1 MLNFE
6 EKEIEL
12 LRNAVDEIQQNQK
25 REEIKSFVIFKLFS
39 VVEDFIS

>member
-25 REEIKSFVIFKLFS
+25 REEIKSYDIFKLFS